1 MTLIPPPALAAARL
15 TSSVGRHSYGTGM
28 EHGWHQDSGS
38 TEPEQFTLNRI
49 VYPSTMLEGQG
60 ALHFVPGSIN
70 RHGGLVSQAGPH
82 VLHYYRA
89 ACCLATACLA
99 A

>member
-1 MTLIPPPALAAARL
+1 MALLPPPALAAARL

-38 TEPEQFTLNRI
+38 TDPEQFTLNRI

-70 RHGGLVSQAGPH
+70 RHGGLVSRAAWSACATG
-82 VLHYYRA
+82 A